1 MKSRILVVDDEQSI
15 CYTFKTFL
23 NDEGHDVVT
32 VESYPK
38 AIAEIT
44 EKKFDL
50 VFSDIIL
57 NGHSGIDFL
66 RLVKEK
72 GMSCP
77 VVMITGQPDI
87 ENASESVRL
96 GAFDYLPK
104 PVTKHTLLHVTEM
117 ALKHKALSDE
127 KDKAD
132 AEKERYRNNLEAIFR
147 SVNDTIITINQEM
160 GVIEAN
166 DSLNKICGLIP
177 NEIVG
182 KRFGDFTNP
191 CAMSCRSVL
200 KETLKKKMTVQEFQV
215 RCKHGDRPGQV
226 VVLNSSPLLDQNN
239 RFCGA
244 VMVIRDITRLSN
256 LEEELRGRHQ
266 FHSIIGKC
274 KKMQEIYGLL
284 ENLTDTD
291 TTVLITGE
299 SGTGKELVAKAL
311 HYNGTRAGNP
321 IVTVNCAALSENLLE
336 SELFGHVKGAFTG
349 AIRDK
354 KGRFEA
360 ADKGTI
366 LLDEIGD
373 ISPNIQ
379 LKLLR
384 VLQEKEFERV
394 GDTKSIKV
402 DVRMI
407 ASTNCDLRTK
417 IQHGEFREDLYYR
430 LKVVEVNLP
439 SLRERSEDIPL
450 LVKHFCRLFNRSF
463 NKQIEGV
470 SDEVMEM
477 FMHYRWPGNI
487 RELEH
492 ALEHAFVLCHGRTI
506 EVDHLPAEFRGSGGF
521 KIPQI
526 TSFID
531 DESQNILRALQQTGW
546 NKARA
551 SRLLGI
557 SRQTIYRKIDEY
569 KIPEPALQ

>member
-1 MKSRILVVDDEQSI
+1 LV
-15 CYTFKTFL
+15 
-23 NDEGHDVVT
+23 DEGHEVVT

-38 AIAEIT
+38 AVTEIT

-50 VFSDIIL
+50 IFSDIIL
-57 NGHSGIDFL
+57 NGHSGMDVL

-72 GMSCP
+72 GMNCP

-96 GAFDYLPK
+96 GAFDYLAK
-104 PVTKHTLLHVTEM
+104 PINKQTLLHVTKM

-127 KDKAD
+127 KEKAD
-132 AEKERYRNNLEAIFR
+132 AEKERYRRNLEAIFR
-147 SVNDTIITINQEM
+147 SVNDAVITVNQEM
-160 GVIEAN
+160 GVIEVN
-166 DSLNKICGLIP
+166 DSLNKICGLTP
-177 NEIVG
+177 SEIVG
-182 KRFGDFTNP
+182 KCFRDFTNP
-191 CAMSCRSVL
+191 CAMSCRNVL
-200 KETLKKKMTVQEFQV
+200 KETLEKKNTVQEFQIK
-215 RCKHGDRPGQV
+215 CKHKDRLGQV
-226 VVLNSSPLLDQNN
+226 VVLNSSPLLDQNK

-266 FHSIIGKC
+266 FHSIIGKS

-284 ENLTDTD
+284 ENLVDTD

-311 HYNGTRAGNP
+311 HYNGTRAGSP
-321 IVTVNCAALSENLLE
+321 MVTVNCAALSENLLE

-354 KGRFEA
+354 LGRFEA

-394 GDTKSIKV
+394 GDTKPIKV
-402 DVRMI
+402 DVRVI
-407 ASTNCDLRTK
+407 ASTNCDLKTK
-417 IQHGEFREDLYYR
+417 IQRGEFREDLFYR

-450 LVKHFCRLFNRSF
+450 LVKHFCRLFNHNF
-463 NKQIEGV
+463 NKHIEGV
-470 SDEVMEM
+470 SGDVMEM
-477 FMHYRWPGNI
+477 FMHYRWSGNI

-492 ALEHAFVLCHGRTI
+492 ALEHAFVLCQGRTI
-506 EVDHLPAEFRGSGGF
+506 EIGHLPAEFRGNGEF
-521 KIPQI
+521 MVPQLM
-526 TSFID
+526 SFAD
-531 DESQNILRALQQTGW
+531 DESQTILKALQQTGW

-569 KIPEPALQ
+569 KIPEPVLQ